1 MNFSPDAPDAAHREP
16 SDVPA
21 APPGSTDGE
30 QPAEAGS
37 GGGAKSKITAG
48 VRSVATLARKVGR
61 AVAGRGAEGG
71 RAVAG
76 RARTMREKRVAR
88 RCVIVTESSGRPVV
102 IGPYRDEEAAR
113 QDVARVPGAA
123 QVAQLKSGT
132 AYFAETETETET
144 GPPGGSSS
152 TATP

>member
-1 MNFSPDAPDAAHREP
+1 MNLSPDPPDAAHREP
-16 SDVPA
+16 SDVPV
-21 APPGSTDGE
+21 APPHSTDGE
-30 QPAEAGS
+30 QPAEAGP
-37 GGGAKSKITAG
+37 GGGAKAKIAAP
-48 VRSVATLARKVGR
+48 VRGVATLARKVGR

-113 QDVARVPGAA
+113 KDVARVPGAA
-123 QVAQLKSGT
+123 QVAQLRSGS
-132 AYFAETETETET
+132 AYFAGEPDA
-144 GPPGGSSS
+144 GPSSA
-152 TATP
+152 ATP

>member
-1 MNFSPDAPDAAHREP
+1 MNISPGAPDGAHREP

-21 APPGSTDGE
+21 APPGSAGGE
-30 QPAEAGS
+30 QSPEAGS
-37 GGGAKSKITAG
+37 GGGAKAKITAG
-48 VRSVATLARKVGR
+48 VRGVATLARKVGG

-76 RARTMREKRVAR
+76 RARTMREKRAAR

-123 QVAQLKSGT
+123 QVAQLKSGK
-132 AYFAETETETET
+132 AYFADAEA
-144 GPPGGSSS
+144 GPSAGPSS
-152 TATP
+152 TAIP

>member
-1 MNFSPDAPDAAHREP
+1 MNVSPDAPDAAHREP

-30 QPAEAGS
+30 QPADAGS
-37 GGGAKSKITAG
+37 GGGAKAKIAAPVRG
-48 VRSVATLARKVGR
+48 VVTLARKVGR

-76 RARTMREKRVAR
+76 RARSMREKRVAR

-102 IGPYRDEEAAR
+102 IGPYRDEDAAR
-113 QDVARVPGAA
+113 KDVARVPGPA
-123 QVAQLKSGT
+123 QVAQLQAGT
-132 AYFAETETETET
+132 AYFAEGAEA
-144 GPPGGSSS
+144 GPSS